1 MLQRPHR
8 FDAPCFAAAS
18 ALLFSITLAGCGHET
33 ASDASTTTENQPL
46 FRDVAEAAG
55 LVHTHHKP
63 ILDEKLS
70 NIMSWMASVGAS
82 VAVTDADGDGRQDL
96 YFTSSRRGE
105 PNRLYRN
112 LGDGRFDEMEG
123 TGIADMNG
131 DLGASM
137 DAIWGDVDND
147 GDADLYLVRWGHDG
161 LYLNQG
167 DGTFV
172 DVTEKRF
179 SQRDGSPGTQW
190 ANGNAAVFVDFDLDG
205 RLDIYVGNYFA
216 EVDLWNLESTR
227 IMHDD
232 FEVARNGGEN
242 YLYHQQED
250 GTFVEIAADLGIND
264 PGWTLAVGVGDLDG
278 DGIPDLYCA
287 DDFGPDQL
295 YLGRPDGTFLDATEA
310 AIGFDTKKGMN
321 AEFGDFNNDGWLD
334 IYVTNITTAEY
345 LQEGNMLWQNLGP
358 ADGVPVRFADIS
370 LESGTYDGGWGWGAK
385 FFDFDLDGDLDIV
398 AANGFI
404 SAGEGSYWYD
414 LASWTVTGE
423 DAADAANWPAIG
435 ERSFSGYETERLF
448 RNEGTMFTEQAAALG
463 LSTDRDGRGIALID
477 YDDDGDLDVAI
488 ATQDHQPHLFHND
501 AVELFDRAHWLR
513 VVPVVDPTTGTN
525 RDGIGTRVTVRAG
538 GRLFVRERDGGNGYS
553 GQSDP
558 RLQFGLGT
566 IDAIDSVEVRWP
578 DGGVQYVDEVAV
590 DGELVVQQD
599 PAQYV
604 EPRHV
609 LAPPAVS
616 AQVAAAVAPTRAPRQ
631 ELSDEALDN
640 LLGDLEERLALG
652 FDRPTANDYR
662 HLAAEHG
669 AHDRAIDFL
678 TARVADGTS
687 TRDAWRVELSLAYVD
702 KIPSCGGLAAIVCKG
717 RNAQLGIDALD
728 AVLAEQP
735 DSWLAIY
742 SRGMNHLHWP
752 KALRHSADAARDLE
766 RAVSLQAAADAPSD
780 WHLRTW
786 VALGQAY
793 AKNGEVAK
801 ARDAWTRGLGVFPEA
816 EELRTY
822 LAITDDEAVRE
833 KVEDARSLEQPIDTD
848 IRFYEALL

>member
-1 MLQRPHR
+1 MFAPLLDRR
-8 FDAPCFAAAS
+8 VRSSRSAVRRSRRSRVAVAAIVVSCGLALSLSGCAEDAESMTNRSTSNAPTVVFRDIAAS
-18 ALLFSITLAGCGHET
+18 AGI
-33 ASDASTTTENQPL
+33 
-46 FRDVAEAAG
+46 
-55 LVHTHHKP
+55 VHTHRKP
-63 ILDEKLS
+63 TLDPKLS

-96 YFTSSRRGE
+96 YFTTSHKGE
-105 PNRLYRN
+105 PNRLYLN
-112 LGDGRFDEMEG
+112 QGDGTFVEKAD
-123 TGIADMNG
+123 TGIADMN
-131 DLGASM
+131 DERGASM

-161 LYLNQG
+161 LFLNQG
-167 DGTFV
+167 DGSFV
-172 DVTEKRF
+172 EVTAERF
-179 SQRDGSPGTQW
+179 RQRDGSPGTQW

-250 GTFVEIAADLGIND
+250 GTFVEIAAELGIND

-295 YLGRPDGTFLDATEA
+295 YLGRSDGTFLDATEA

-321 AEFGDFNNDGWLD
+321 ADFGDFNNDGWLD

-358 ADGVPVRFADIS
+358 SDDAPVRFADIS

-385 FFDFDLDGDLDIV
+385 FFDFDNDGDLDIV
-398 AANGFI
+398 SANGFI

-435 ERSFSGYETERLF
+435 DRSFSGYETERLW
-448 RNEGTMFTEQAAALG
+448 RNEGTMFTEQAAAVG
-463 LSTDRDGRGIALID
+463 LRTDRDGRGIALID

-488 ATQDHQPHLFHND
+488 ATQDAQPHLFHND
-501 AVELFDRAHWLR
+501 LVEQRTGAAHWLR
-513 VVPVVDPTTGTN
+513 VVPVVDPATGAN

-538 GRLFVRERDGGNGYS
+538 DRLFVRERDGGNGYS

-558 RLQFGLGT
+558 RLHFGLGT
-566 IDAIDSVEVRWP
+566 LDAIDSIEIRWP
-578 DGGVQYVDEVAV
+578 DGGVQYVDTPTV
-590 DGELVVQQD
+590 DRQWVVRQD
-599 PAQYV
+599 PARYV
-604 EPRHV
+604 APRYD

-631 ELSDEALDN
+631 ELSDDELDQ
-640 LLGDLEERLALG
+640 LLGDLESRLALG

-662 HLAAEHG
+662 HLGAEHG
-669 AHDRAIDFL
+669 AHDRAIEFL
-678 TARVADGTS
+678 SRRFIAERHRARATDGASGTVSWPTS
-687 TRDAWRVELSLAYVD
+687 TRSRRVVAWRRSSARGATPNSAST
-702 KIPSCGGLAAIVCKG
+702 PSTRCSKSSRIRGW
-717 RNAQLGIDALD
+717 RPT
-728 AVLAEQP
+728 AE
-735 DSWLAIY
+735 A
-742 SRGMNHLHWP
+742 
-752 KALRHSADAARDLE
+752 
-766 RAVSLQAAADAPSD
+766 
-780 WHLRTW
+780 
-786 VALGQAY
+786 
-793 AKNGEVAK
+793 
-801 ARDAWTRGLGVFPEA
+801 
-816 EELRTY
+816 
-822 LAITDDEAVRE
+822 
-833 KVEDARSLEQPIDTD
+833 
-848 IRFYEALL
+848 